1 MSGRAEMIR
10 NLKGSHAEKLIA
22 RKAFDQA
29 LQRELR
35 GTIEQAKSMA
45 TKIEDPSGLWDR
57 LASGD

>member
-1 MSGRAEMIR
+1 MIR